1 MAYYKKFDFK
11 GIKRIEIPKTDDDFK
26 SPDFGSRVIEKYLPS
41 ILREHQKNAD
51 KIDYLYKFY
60 LGEQDILEKTRL
72 YRKDDDNN
80 NITVENHA
88 MRQVDFNVGFISG
101 EQRDYTH
108 KIDSSSKDLTYLD
121 AYFTDCN
128 FFAKDR
134 ELKMWVFA
142 TGIGATHCSPRTD
155 IIVSDGIDPIT
166 KLEIVRYANK
176 SEGFDINTNAPFKFN
191 CIDPRENFVVYSSGF
206 DKEPLFCVSIVDI
219 DVSNDD
225 DSTPEIHKQIYIE
238 TRYASFLVESDS
250 KYSVFYPYNG
260 QNVRLKT
267 SKSLHYLPIIEH
279 STNISR
285 IGIVETNRDLFNQIN
300 TLKSSMADMIVDGAN
315 AILVFKNTDIDAEQV
330 QEMKKAGAI
339 VIKDSMTSKQ
349 TSTAD
354 VDTIRVE
361 MPVAALNTYYE
372 QLITPAYDISGTPL
386 ASGQISSGGSTGQ
399 ALYTGAG
406 WNNATIVANN
416 NIIAFRAKDYEL
428 LKLILMFCRQ
438 VPNCPISNLQA
449 SQVDIKYRI
458 NLSND
463 FMTKAEGIALLYNI
477 NMPKDEILKA
487 SNLFNDVP
495 VVSKKWEELDEKNK
509 QLANQK
515 VSFNSIYTKT
525 NGNNSQE

>member
-1 MAYYKKFDFK
+1 
-11 GIKRIEIPKTDDDFK
+11 
-26 SPDFGSRVIEKYLPS
+26 
-41 ILREHQKNAD
+41 
-51 KIDYLYKFY
+51 
-60 LGEQDILEKTRL
+60 
-72 YRKDDDNN
+72 
-80 NITVENHA
+80 
-88 MRQVDFNVGFISG
+88 
-101 EQRDYTH
+101 
-108 KIDSSSKDLTYLD
+108 
-121 AYFTDCN
+121 
-128 FFAKDR
+128 
-134 ELKMWVFA
+134 
-142 TGIGATHCSPRTD
+142 
-155 IIVSDGIDPIT
+155 
-166 KLEIVRYANK
+166 
-176 SEGFDINTNAPFKFN
+176 
-191 CIDPRENFVVYSSGF
+191 
-206 DKEPLFCVSIVDI
+206 
-219 DVSNDD
+219 
-225 DSTPEIHKQIYIE
+225 
-238 TRYASFLVESDS
+238 
-250 KYSVFYPYNG
+250 
-260 QNVRLKT
+260 
-267 SKSLHYLPIIEH
+267 
-279 STNISR
+279 
-285 IGIVETNRDLFNQIN
+285 
-300 TLKSSMADMIVDGAN
+300 
-315 AILVFKNTDIDAEQV
+315 
-330 QEMKKAGAI
+330 
-339 VIKDSMTSKQ
+339 
-349 TSTAD
+349 
-354 VDTIRVE
+354 

-515 VSFNSIYTKT
+515 VSFNSIDTKT